1 MPRGEE
7 FRFFLL
13 FFVVKTLWDQQ
24 KNFNEYTFTISVADS
39 ISDFHHSTT
48 KFLLKPP
55 GGTYSID
62 ARLESFAKKSC
73 LFAFNVIR
81 IIKFGHI
88 LRKHMFLT
96 TTYNKNIGR
105 CYHTSS
111 LFLYMY
117 VVIKLCMYMYTVPL
131 DSWRYPFQVAYV
143 MSKTP
148 RSTSVSPNEAPS
160 GPSQLP
166 EAVETCVALW
176 YEGIQN
182 GKCFPF
188 VIREKTL
195 EMDLEVLFFGQQN
208 QYINEVSVF
217 LIVPSF

>member
-1 MPRGEE
+1 
-7 FRFFLL
+7 
-13 FFVVKTLWDQQ
+13 
-24 KNFNEYTFTISVADS
+24 
-39 ISDFHHSTT
+39 
-48 KFLLKPP
+48 
-55 GGTYSID
+55 
-62 ARLESFAKKSC
+62 
-73 LFAFNVIR
+73 
-81 IIKFGHI
+81 
-88 LRKHMFLT
+88 MFLT

-111 LFLYMY
+111 LFPYMY